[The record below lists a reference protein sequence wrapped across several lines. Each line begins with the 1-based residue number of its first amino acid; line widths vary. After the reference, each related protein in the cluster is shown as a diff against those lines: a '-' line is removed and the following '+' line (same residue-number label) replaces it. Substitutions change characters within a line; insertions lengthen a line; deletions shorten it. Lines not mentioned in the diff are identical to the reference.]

1 MLLIILAVIFLQI
14 NVVSAASKCDYNEQ
28 VELNNTA
35 ANIKVSYEEAVGM
48 DNSVDGLPSDV
59 GDMPSNEYLYFK
71 VQIFNVTEDVYV
83 KVTNSQNNDV
93 KYLNYNESQSGVLTL
108 DWKDLDNVVDF
119 TITVYSSASTGCPNE
134 ELRIINLT
142 LPRYNW
148 LSGIAGCSGNE
159 EFYYCQKYIL
169 SKEDISENEF
179 AVKLEEYVNKKNK
192 EDVQDEEK
200 EISFG
205 EKLGNFIKE
214 NKVTIIIIST
224 VIVVGGVVT
233 SVIVIKKRRSRLI

>member
-35 ANIKVSYEEAVGM
+35 ANIKVSYEEAVGV
-48 DNSVDGLPSDV
+48 DNSDIGLESDS
-59 GDMPSNEYLYFK
+59 GEMPNNEYLYFK
-71 VQIFNVTEDVYV
+71 VQIFNVTEEVYV

-119 TITVYSSASTGCPNE
+119 TITVYTSASTGCPNE

-148 LSGIAGCSGNE
+148 LSEIAKCIGNE

-169 SKEDISENEF
+169 SKDDISENEF
-179 AVKLEEYVNKKNK
+179 AVKLEEYLNKKNK
-192 EDVQDEEK
+192 DEIQNE
-200 EISFG
+200 EEHLSFG
-205 EKLGNFIKE
+205 DKINNFIKE
-214 NKVTIIIIST
+214 NKVTIIVIST
-224 VIVVGGVVT
+224 IVVVGGVVA